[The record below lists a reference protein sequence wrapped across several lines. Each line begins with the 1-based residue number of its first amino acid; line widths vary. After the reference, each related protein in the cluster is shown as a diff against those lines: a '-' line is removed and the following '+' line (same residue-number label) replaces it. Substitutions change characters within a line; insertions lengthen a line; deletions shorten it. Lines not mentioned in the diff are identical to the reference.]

1 MVEYLNSL
9 RTSCLE
15 AYTGIIQGLKGDGPR
30 KLFIIHDA
38 ELFPEKKD
46 FGVVDGIS
54 LMGFLKF
61 ISHFRIYCSFGICRW
76 SCISHIVIYPTYW
89 SRFNHN

>member
-38 ELFPEKKD
+38 ELFPEKN
-46 FGVVDGIS
+46 I
-54 LMGFLKF
+54 LE
-61 ISHFRIYCSFGICRW
+61 
-76 SCISHIVIYPTYW
+76 
-89 SRFNHN
+89 